1 MKKYIKPVL
10 SIATEQLEEMIAASL
25 PDVGIDQGAS
35 PLDPGQVGIKNNNDS
50 DTEEDWSNGLW

>member
-35 PLDPGQVGIKNNNDS
+35 PLNPGEVGTKNHNDS
-50 DTEEDWSNGLW
+50 GNEDEWTNGLW